1 MNSFLLF
8 HSKSL
13 MYLSVTCFIS
23 LSPPLAKSLLWLAV
37 MLMLDYA
44 AVICAVV
51 IDLRSGVIRA
61 RREGRRRTSRGY
73 RQTVEK
79 LSRYLVTLLALS
91 AVDALIAGT
100 AMLLVSTMGWNLPV
114 MPLFTTLGALA
125 LCFIEGKS
133 VVENTQRRADFTDAA
148 SSVADLLTD
157 RELQRLATI
166 LRRLI
171 SSTRPDADSNQ

>member
-1 MNSFLLF
+1 
-8 HSKSL
+8 
-13 MYLSVTCFIS
+13 MYLSVTNFIN
-23 LSPPLAKSLLWLAV
+23 LSPALAKSLIWLAA

-44 AVICAVV
+44 AVIVAVV

-73 RQTVEK
+73 RRTVEK
-79 LSRYLVTLLALS
+79 LSRYLTTLLALS

-133 VVENTQRRADFTDAA
+133 VVENTQRRSDFTDAA
-148 SSVADLLTD
+148 SSVTDLLTD
-157 RELQRLATI
+157 ADLRRLASTLRDI
-166 LRRLI
+166 LRR
-171 SSTRPDADSNQ
+171 DSPA